1 MPVDPSLPARDVY
14 RVVGEDRTL
23 HLFARGARWV
33 GTVVAG
39 LIDVGDAPALSD
51 IVFLRLDDGVEVHRI
66 REGSLVDFEKT
77 IRAAASDLDT
87 LSADVFAET
96 WFPA

>member
-1 MPVDPSLPARDVY
+1 MPADPSPLARDVY
-14 RVVGEDRTL
+14 RVAGEDRPL
-23 HLFARGARWV
+23 NPLARGARWV

-51 IVFLRLDDGVEVHRI
+51 IVFRRLDDGSEVHRI

-77 IRAAASDLDT
+77 MRAAASDLDT
-87 LSADVFAET
+87 LSADAFAGT
-96 WFPA
+96 WFAA

>member
-23 HLFARGARWV
+23 HPLARGARWV

-77 IRAAASDLDT
+77 MRAAASDLDT
-87 LSADVFAET
+87 VSAEAFAET